1 MKDIFSFLV
10 LALFCSSYSL
20 ANVMRRLEVCEKEIN
35 LMEVKPVAEYQVL
48 SQLPKGLFL
57 VREIQHT
64 VSDEGQIK
72 YHTRKSMIGRN
83 DQNSESCF
91 FGDPQNQYK
100 TAGLVPVL
108 IDLTDK
114 KEIGDSFWNFSYSF
128 DKRVGSLNTNR
139 SLMPNE
145 DYQKKLIG
153 QGFELEKVQI
163 SHDEFEL
170 RLNRSHQ
177 KFSEKIVLIFDRK

>member
-1 MKDIFSFLV
+1 
-10 LALFCSSYSL
+10 
-20 ANVMRRLEVCEKEIN
+20 MRRLEMCDQEISLAQN
-35 LMEVKPVAEYQVL
+35 QTVAEYQVL

-83 DQNSESCF
+83 DQNSESCYL
-91 FGDPQNQYK
+91 GDPQNQYK
-100 TAGLVPVL
+100 MTGLVPVL
-108 IDLTDK
+108 IDLTEK
-114 KEIGDSFWNFSYSF
+114 REVGDSFWNFSYSF
-128 DKRVGSLNTNR
+128 DKRVGSLNTKR
-139 SLMPNE
+139 SLMPAE
-145 DYQKKLIG
+145 DYQKKLTG

>member
-1 MKDIFSFLV
+1 M
-10 LALFCSSYSL
+10 
-20 ANVMRRLEVCEKEIN
+20 CEKEMN
-35 LMEVKPVAEYQVL
+35 LDLTQPVAEYQVL

-57 VREIQHT
+57 VREVQHT
-64 VSDEGQIK
+64 VSDNGKIK

-83 DQNSESCF
+83 DQSSESCY
-91 FGDPQNQYK
+91 FGEPQNQYK
-100 TAGLVPVL
+100 STGLVPVL

-128 DKRVGSLNTNR
+128 DKRVGSLNTKR
-139 SLMPNE
+139 SLMPAE
-145 DYQKKLIG
+145 DFQKRLTG

-177 KFSEKIVLIFDRK
+177 KFSEKIVLVFDRK

>member
-1 MKDIFSFLV
+1 
-10 LALFCSSYSL
+10 
-20 ANVMRRLEVCEKEIN
+20 MRRLEVCEKDS
-35 LMEVKPVAEYQVL
+35 LSLQPKPVAEYQVL

-83 DQNSESCF
+83 DQSSESCY
-91 FGDPQNQYK
+91 FGEPQNKYK
-100 TAGLVPVL
+100 ITGLVPVL
-108 IDLTDK
+108 IDLTDE
-114 KEIGDSFWNFSYSF
+114 KETGDSFWNFSYSF
-128 DKRVGSLNTNR
+128 DKRVGSLNTKR
-139 SLMPNE
+139 SLMPAE
-145 DYQKKLIG
+145 DYQKKLTE

-163 SHDEFEL
+163 NHDEFEL